1 MCALRR
7 RLMTRIVVIAFL
19 ALAAWVLAAR
29 LMRSLKERR
38 IDWTGIAFFIGFVAL
53 AFYLRHVTGIG

>member
-1 MCALRR
+1 
-7 RLMTRIVVIAFL
+7 MTRIVVIAFL